1 MASSTPKG
9 VFVRF
14 LGRLTGMATVS
25 QLSDSFVSDPAGL
38 FTQGQSVRA
47 KVVEINEDLGRF
59 TLTTKQSQCF
69 SLDATYLKSF
79 FAAEQKVRCCVTHYV
94 WFPAPF
100 FQGCATKCMEPFQEP
115 ARCAVEEVT
124 SPVVSLE
131 MTATSYST
139 SVLRG

>member
-1 MASSTPKG
+1 VASSTPKG

-47 KVVEINEDLGRF
+47 RVVEINENLGRF

-69 SLDATYLKSF
+69 SPDATYLKSF
-79 FAAEQKVRCCVTHYV
+79 FAAEQKVGLTVV
-94 WFPAPF
+94 
-100 FQGCATKCMEPFQEP
+100 
-115 ARCAVEEVT
+115 VLL
-124 SPVVSLE
+124 SPSLLDVLS
-131 MTATSYST
+131 AAG
-139 SVLRG
+139 SVLELSACLLYGPL